1 MYGDIILGL
10 IHKFQ
15 GHFPTIRERN
25 KNCMSVSQSQVT
37 HDVD

>member
-15 GHFPTIRERN
+15 RYFPKIRNRN
-25 KNCMSVSQSQVT
+25 KNSTSVSQSQVT